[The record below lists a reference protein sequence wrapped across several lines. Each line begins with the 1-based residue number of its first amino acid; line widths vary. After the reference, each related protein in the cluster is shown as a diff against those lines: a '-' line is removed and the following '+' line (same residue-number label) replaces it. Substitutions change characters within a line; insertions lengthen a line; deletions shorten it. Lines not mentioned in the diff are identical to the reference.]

1 MLGAGF
7 QGVCVALE
15 LARRGCLVDLYDA
28 AERSITRAGLVNEGK
43 IHLGFVYAND
53 TSRRT
58 ADLMIEGALAFG
70 DLIARWCGGDALK
83 DALSSPFLYGVHRDT
98 MVDAVEVERH
108 FAHVAER
115 VRGRRYLGSVLDTPF
130 RRLSPRERAAAFGD
144 GAVTDAFWTG
154 ERSVHVGRL
163 AERLRAALEAEPRI
177 AVLPGSRILAA
188 EADGDGIALSI
199 RTSGDGAQEG
209 TGSVRRER
217 YPQVVNCL
225 WEDRRRIDRS
235 IGRSIGLPPEAP
247 CLYRFKIGVTL
258 DLARPLPDLPSA
270 TLMLGPFGDS
280 VSFGGTSLFLSWYP
294 ACMIG
299 SSRELAPPDWEA
311 ALDDDTRERVAAA
324 TLDALGGLLPA
335 LCALD
340 PRDIRRRRVAGGVI
354 VAQGDTDID
363 DPDSGLHRRF
373 EIGVRSQGGYHT
385 VETGKYTTAPLFAMQ
400 AADRVTGGG

>member
-15 LARRGCLVDLYDA
+15 LARRGCHVDLYDA
-28 AERSITRAGLVNEGK
+28 ADRPITRAGLVNEGK

-53 TSRRT
+53 DSRRT
-58 ADLMIEGALAFG
+58 ADRMIEGALAFG
-70 DLIARWCGGDALK
+70 DLITRWCGADALD

-98 MVDAVEVERH
+98 MVDAAGVERH
-108 FAHVAER
+108 FAHVADR
-115 VRGRRYLGSVLDTPF
+115 VRGRRYLGGILDAPY
-130 RRLSPRERAAAFGD
+130 RRLGARETAAAFEG
-144 GAVTDAFWTG
+144 GAVTDAFRTG

-188 EADGDGIALSI
+188 EADGRGVALSI
-199 RTSGDGAQEG
+199 RASGNGAEDGAG
-209 TGSVRRER
+209 PVRRER

-235 IGRSIGLPPEAP
+235 VGLPAEAP

-270 TLMLGPFGDS
+270 TLMLGRFGDS

-299 SSRELAPPDWEA
+299 RSRDLAPPDWEA
-311 ALDDDTRERVAAA
+311 ALDDATRERVAAA

-335 LCALD
+335 LRALD
-340 PRDIRRRRVAGGVI
+340 PRDIRHRRVAGGVI

-385 VETGKYTTAPLFAMQ
+385 VETGKYTTAPLFAVQ